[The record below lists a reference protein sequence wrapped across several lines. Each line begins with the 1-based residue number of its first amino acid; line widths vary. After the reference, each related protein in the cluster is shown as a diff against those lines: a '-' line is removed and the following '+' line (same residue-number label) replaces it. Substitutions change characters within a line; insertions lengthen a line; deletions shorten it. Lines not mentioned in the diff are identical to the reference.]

1 MINFCITNSDHI
13 KKDNFE
19 NKISLGNNNVLYHDS
34 MVEIKDLSKHLIA
47 FCGIL
52 WEGQIEDF
60 TESDQQNGQF
70 YAMVFDKQSNIV
82 KVISDFLEDFPV
94 YYYIQDGKFAITNS
108 LLAFSKSLDIDEKW
122 FGLAQSGNYTDR
134 LIQPYDGIATDKYLT
149 NNITPIKDVKRLGP
163 GRAIEI
169 QLGSGKMNT
178 YSWYDA
184 GSDYVA
190 PIFAEP
196 IYNTESAKD
205 LVDKVLKQNAET
217 LKEKYGSLLAMF
229 ASNGVDS
236 LTLIKY
242 LEGVPKYGYYGKD
255 YMNESPELLKRLYEN
270 TGGTLHYFDEDQ
282 YRLAYSE
289 TIRGWKTPSF
299 NMDLAP
305 EMHIRN
311 RYNLKDKVLVKGTF
325 GDEIFWHDA
334 RSAMSV
340 AVHDWRIIGMK
351 EIVDSLKE
359 NYSRQLFHMTQHN
372 LDKITQSQNLE
383 MSIMNYHYNRQKSY
397 LKDDR
402 VLLDQMI
409 ISPFI
414 DLRLRGL
421 LPRCDRQTRTASIL
435 DASIQTELIGKDLVC
450 YMNKHKAGGEES
462 FGRIGYAKQQRK
474 QLEEFIKSR

>member
-13 KKDNFE
+13 KKDNFDH
-19 NKISLGNNNVLYHDS
+19 KISLGNNTVLYHDS

-60 TESDQQNGQF
+60 TDSARQNGQF
-70 YAMVFDKQSNIV
+70 YAVVFDKQSNTV

-94 YYYIQDGKFAITNS
+94 YYHIKDGKFAITNS
-108 LLAFSKSLDIDEKW
+108 LLAFSNTLEIDEKW
-122 FGLAQSGNYTDR
+122 IGLAQSGNYTDR
-134 LIQPYDGIATDKYLT
+134 LIQPCEGIATDKYLT
-149 NNITPIKDVKRLGP
+149 DNITPIKDVKRLGP
-163 GRAIEI
+163 GRVMEI
-169 QLGSGKMNT
+169 QLGTGKMNT

-196 IYNTESAKD
+196 IYNMESAKD
-205 LVDKVLKQNAET
+205 LVDKVLRQNALT
-217 LKEKYGSLLAMF
+217 LTEKYGSRLAMF

-255 YMNESPELLKRLYEN
+255 YMNESPELLRRLYEN
-270 TGGTLHYFDEDQ
+270 TGGTLHYFDEDE

-305 EMHIRN
+305 EMHIRD
-311 RYNLKDKVLVKGTF
+311 RYNLKDKVIVKGTF

-340 AVHDWRIIGMK
+340 AVHDWRITGME
-351 EIVDSLKE
+351 EIIHSLKE
-359 NYSRQLFHMTQHN
+359 RYSRQLFHMTQHN
-372 LDKITQSQNLE
+372 LDKIIKSQNFE
-383 MSIMNYHYNRQKSY
+383 MSIMNYHYNRQRSY

-414 DLRLRGL
+414 DLRLREL
-421 LPRCDRQTRTASIL
+421 LPKCDKQTQTASIL
-435 DASIQTELIGKDLVC
+435 DASIQTQLMGKNLKQ
-450 YMNKHKAGGEES
+450 YMNKYKAGGEES
-462 FGRIGYAKQQRK
+462 FEEIGYSKQQRK

>member
-13 KKDNFE
+13 KKDNFDH
-19 NKISLGNNNVLYHDS
+19 KISLGNDTVLYQDS
-34 MVEIKDLSKHLIA
+34 MVEIKDLPKHLIA

-60 TESDQQNGQF
+60 TESDRQNGQF
-70 YAMVFDKQSNIV
+70 YAMVFDKQSNTV

-94 YYYIQDGKFAITNS
+94 YYYIKDDKFAITNS
-108 LLAFSKSLDIDEKW
+108 LLAFSNSLDIDEKW
-122 FGLAQSGNYTDR
+122 IGLAQSGNYTDR
-134 LIQPYDGIATDKYLT
+134 LIQPYDGITTDKYLT

-169 QLGSGKMNT
+169 QLGTGKMKT

-184 GSDYVA
+184 GFDYVA
-190 PIFAEP
+190 PIFEEP
-196 IYNTESAKD
+196 IYNMESAKD
-205 LVDKVLKQNAET
+205 LVDKVLRQNAET
-217 LKEKYGSLLAMF
+217 LKKKYGSRLAMF

-255 YMNESPELLKRLYEN
+255 YKNESPELLKRLYEN
-270 TGGTLHYFDEDQ
+270 TGGTLHYFDQDE

-311 RYNLKDKVLVKGTF
+311 SYNLKDKVLVKGTF

-340 AVHDWRIIGMK
+340 AVHDWRIIGME
-351 EIVDSLKE
+351 EIIESLKE
-359 NYSRQLFHMTQHN
+359 KYSRQLFHMTQHN
-372 LDKITQSQNLE
+372 LDKIIHCQNFKV
-383 MSIMNYHYNRQKSY
+383 SIMNYHYNRQKSY

-414 DLRLRGL
+414 DLRLRAL
-421 LPRCDRQTRTASIL
+421 LPKCDKQTQTASIL
-435 DASIQTELIGKDLVC
+435 DASIQTQLIGKDLVQ
-450 YMNKHKAGGEES
+450 YMNNYKAGGEES
-462 FGRIGYAKQQRK
+462 FEALGYAKQQRK